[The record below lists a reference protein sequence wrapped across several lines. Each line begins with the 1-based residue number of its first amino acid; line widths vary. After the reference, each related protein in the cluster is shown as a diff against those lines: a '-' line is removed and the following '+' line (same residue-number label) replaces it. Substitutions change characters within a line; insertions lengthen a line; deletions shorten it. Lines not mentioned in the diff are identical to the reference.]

1 MLKLEL
7 EKHPKLDYPIFVLGP
22 DPENPDRLWEIKDDL
37 KQIKFK
43 YFAPRKIYNKNAKY
57 IQESDIEKL
66 KSLDVDVSIYY
77 QFKNSLVD
85 MGSLRQEDVEKSKH
99 APALKDQFEFIIQ
112 KIQQSR
118 ISEED
123 RDSQLAMI
131 EGLRSMAEGTNEA
144 AKQAFIIDF
153 LRFSKNFYNYSWY
166 NTMLIWL
173 QMKRNKLDATHTRGA
188 KQWEKLLGRKV
199 LEEHESKG
207 ATILAPQF
215 KKDRVDKPELEEAA
229 RLLRAFVASSPA
241 KNILSNPDN
250 VASLIGYVRANAK
263 NKYLSRYINYL
274 VKEKKFLNVSRMAGY
289 IGKKIADPGYDFK
302 DAGNIIGFKGVTVY
316 DVAQTEELTGE
327 ALEEYKKRTGNDPFR
342 PIPRESWLGENEEVD
357 TEEGEAQLQEYIDSM
372 LAFASSMKVEI
383 KFEDTGNAGGWS
395 AVGSIVMDKNAKGL
409 TLLKTL
415 IHEMA
420 HEMIHTK
427 EIRRGARGKEGH
439 FHLEVDAEAVAW
451 AVMTTIGFNVDST
464 YNYLALWAAKGKD
477 LTPEDLLGETA
488 KVRAAII
495 DRFDVN
501 FKPILETSLKMIAH
515 LETFTPTQQP
525 RSRPGMIEVES
536 QVIAYNLQKT
546 SIGKLKSKRR
556 SLVHLRTPREAYVIL
571 ERMMDYFR
579 SR

>member
-199 LEEHESKG
+199 LEDHESKG

-215 KKDRVDKPELEEAA
+215 KKDRVDKPELEEAV
-229 RLLRAFVASSPA
+229 RLLRAFVASSPS

-250 VASLIGYVRANAK
+250 VVSLIGYVRANAK
-263 NKYLSRYINYL
+263 NKYLSRYINHL
-274 VKEKKFLNVSRMAGY
+274 VKENKFLNVSRMAGY
-289 IGKKIADPGYDFK
+289 IGKKIVDPGYDFK
-302 DAGNIIGFKGVTVY
+302 DAGNVVGFKGVTVY
-316 DVAQTEELTGE
+316 DVSQTEELTGE
-327 ALEEYKKRTGNDPFR
+327 ELEEYKKRTGNEPFR
-342 PIPRESWLGENEEVD
+342 PIPREAWLGDEEEDPD
-357 TEEGEAQLQEYIDSM
+357 TEEGKAQLQEYIDGM
-372 LAFASSMKVEI
+372 LDFASSMKVEI

-395 AVGSIVMDKNAKGL
+395 AIGSITMDQNAKGV

-427 EIRRGARGKEGH
+427 ETRRGARGKEGS
-439 FHLEVDAEAVAW
+439 FNLEVDAEAVAF
-451 AVMTTIGFNVDST
+451 AVMTSMGFNANST
-464 YNYLALWAAKGKD
+464 YNYLALWAAKGKS
-477 LTPEDLLGETA
+477 LTPEELIGETA
-488 KVRAAII
+488 KVKTVILTRLSE
-495 DRFDVN
+495 N
-501 FKPILETSLKMIAH
+501 FKPILDAALKMVGH
-515 LETFTPTQQP
+515 LEQFVPELKAVAQAA
-525 RSRPGMIEVES
+525 M
-536 QVIAYNLQKT
+536 YNLHKM
-546 SIGKLKSKRR
+546 SYERMKSNRR
-556 SLVHLRTPREAYVIL
+556 PLSYLRTPREAFVIL
-571 ERMMDYFR
+571 ESMMDYFR
-579 SR
+579 STQNM